1 MELPEDLFAAAIAS
15 GDAVRLREALDGL
28 PAEEVPRILSRLAEA
43 DRARVFSILPAE
55 LAAGFARGLEDA
67 LVAGSIGSLPLDQ
80 AAGIVEELPSGDR
93 VDVLAEMTAS
103 DAEAIVDRLPPEEA
117 RDVRE
122 LRRHSPDTAGG
133 VMGTEVLSFPESSL
147 VDDVVRDLRARAGE
161 VARYE
166 IQYAYVVSPQ
176 GPLVGVLRLRD
187 LLLSSPEAPISGLMV
202 RNPVRVRADA
212 PLSEVKAVFDRSS
225 LLGVP
230 VVDGAGRLLGVVSR
244 SELDR
249 AREEEAGTMFLRA
262 SGVVGGEELRSL
274 PLRPR
279 VARRLSWLS
288 VNILL
293 NVLAASV
300 IASYQDTLSA
310 VIALAVFLPI
320 ISDMSGCSGN
330 QAVAVSLREL
340 TLGLLRPREVLY
352 VVVKELQVGILNGF
366 ALGLLL
372 GLVAF
377 AWKGNVWLAL
387 VVGLALA
394 LNTVISV
401 IIGGAVPLVLKG
413 LRQDPALAAGPI
425 LTTITDT
432 CGFFLVLGGA
442 SLVLHRLTG

>member
-1 MELPEDLFAAAIAS
+1 MDSFEEALAS
-15 GDAVRLREALDGL
+15 ALATGDAARLREALARI
-28 PAEEVPRILSRLAEA
+28 PPEEAPRVLSRLLDA
-43 DRARVFSILPAE
+43 DRARVFALLPADE
-55 LAAGFARGLEDA
+55 TARIARGLEDA
-67 LVAGSIGSLPLDQ
+67 VVADTIGDLSPER
-80 AAGIVEELPSGDR
+80 AADIVEELPSGER
-93 VDVLAEMTAS
+93 VDVLAEMPAAE
-103 DAEAIVDRLPPEEA
+103 AEAIVERLPPEDA

-133 VMGTEVLSFPESSL
+133 VMGTEVLAFPESSL
-147 VDDVVRDLRARAGE
+147 VDDVVRDLRARAEE

-166 IQYAYVVSPQ
+166 IQYAYVVSPP

-187 LLLSSPEAPISGLMV
+187 LLLSSPQTPISGLMV
-202 RNPVRVRADA
+202 RDPLRVRADA

-225 LLGVP
+225 LLGLP
-230 VVDGAGRLLGVVSR
+230 VVDDAGRLLGVVSR

-330 QAVAVSLREL
+330 QAVAVSLREM

-352 VVVKELQVGILNGF
+352 VVLKELQVGILNGC

-372 GLVAF
+372 AVVAF

-387 VVGLALA
+387 VVGGALA

-401 IIGGAVPLVLKG
+401 IIGGAIPLILKG